1 MTNSPDE
8 VTNLEIAVIG
18 MAGRFPGAPDCTRL
32 WETVLAGRERI
43 TRTQPDRPGHVA
55 AWGRLDDIDR
65 FDAAYFGYSPRD
77 AALLDPQQRIFL
89 EVAQHALEHAGHH
102 NGGRARVGVYAG
114 SSISTYLLRNLL
126 GGTTNAGYG
135 ELIIA
140 NDKDM
145 LASRVSY
152 HLNLTGPSVAVQT
165 ACSTSL
171 VAVHMAGQALL
182 AGECEI
188 AIAGGVSVQPPQGG
202 YHPEPG
208 GVLSPRGVCRPF
220 DATADGMVPGSGTA
234 AVVLKP
240 LIDAVRDR
248 DTVYAVIAATAVNN
262 DGGDK
267 VGFTAPRI
275 DGQAEMIRTAQRLAG
290 IDVTRIRY
298 VEAHG
303 TATPLG
309 DPIEVAALTRA
320 FRAATDRTG
329 FCALGS
335 VKALIG
341 HLDAA
346 AGVTGLIK
354 TVLALR
360 AGVLPPSPYLGTI
373 NPELSLADSP
383 FYLPRVPQPWPGD
396 GPRIAAVSSIGMGG
410 TNAHAIL
417 RQAPV
422 PPAPVGRRHRWHA
435 VAVSARSRKALD
447 RMRADLADRLT
458 PGDDLA
464 EVAFTL
470 QAGRPRNAYRAVVVA
485 ENPAGAVEALRNGGR
500 QAHEPPGDVPVMF
513 LFPGQ
518 GAQRPRMGHG
528 LYQTEPVFRAAV
540 DEVAG
545 LARAHGV
552 PLLELLFDDTPKAA
566 ARLTDTKIAQ
576 PALFAVEYA
585 LARLLNSW
593 GIRPAAMLGHSV
605 GEYVAAALAGT
616 FSLADAVALVVTRG
630 RLMAGLR
637 PGTMLAVAVAADEL
651 PTLPTGVWLA
661 ADNAPGSCV
670 VAGEPGPVDAYAQQL
685 ARDAVPTRR
694 LAVSHAFH
702 TPMVAPA
709 LTELAEAVSAVRARP
724 PEVPFVSCRTGRWIT
739 AAEATDPGY
748 WAGQAADPVRFRPGL
763 RTLPDGI
770 LLEVGPGMGLIGF
783 VTDRTAL
790 PTLGRWAPGDE
801 PDGEEKALVT
811 ALGRLWLAGAAIDW
825 TTFHGPTAGRVPLP
839 GYPFASDRHWVAPG
853 LHSETPRPAGSDLVD
868 LPAGSD
874 LADLPAGS
882 DLADLRAASADDVT
896 VRLRRVFAELLGIA
910 EVGDHDDFF
919 ELGGTSFL
927 ATRVVAVVNDEFAV
941 RLTSGD
947 LFDAPTVDTLA
958 ELVWR
963 QLTEGD
969 DELLEEIRRLS
980 PQEVRAALETVGTP
994 GDGFGGSSRR
1004 PAAAELGP
1012 DTTPV
1017 SGPSPALP
1025 DRPLDSASLAPE
1037 GPDRHLGDDDGR
1049 G

>member
-1 MTNSPDE
+1 M
-8 VTNLEIAVIG
+8 IG
-18 MAGRFPGAPDCTRL
+18 MAGRFPGAPDCASL
-32 WETVLAGRERI
+32 WQTVLAGRERI
-43 TRTQPDRPGHVA
+43 TRTEPAGPGHIG

-89 EVAQHALEHAGHH
+89 ETAQHALEHAGHH
-102 NGGRARVGVYAG
+102 GGGRARIGVYAG
-114 SSISTYLLRNLL
+114 ASISTYLLRNLL

-171 VAVHMAGQALL
+171 VAVHLAGQALL
-182 AGECEI
+182 AGECEL

-208 GVLSPRGVCRPF
+208 GVLSPRGICRPF
-220 DATADGMVPGSGTA
+220 DATADGMVPGSGAA

-240 LIDAVRDR
+240 LTDALRDR

-290 IDVTRIRY
+290 VDVTRIGY

-360 AGVLPPSPYLGTI
+360 AGVLPPSPYLGEV
-373 NPELSLADSP
+373 NPELSLAASP
-383 FYLPRVPQPWPGD
+383 FYLPRVAEPWPGD

-417 RQAPV
+417 RQAPE
-422 PPAPVGRRHRWHA
+422 PAARPVRRHRWHA
-435 VAVSARSRKALD
+435 IAVSARSPEALD
-447 RMRADLADRLT
+447 RMRASLADRLT

-464 EVAFTL
+464 DVAFTL
-470 QAGRPRNAYRAVVVA
+470 HAGRPREAYRAVVVA
-485 ENPAGAVEALRNGGR
+485 EDPTGAAEALRSGGR
-500 QAHEPPGDVPVMF
+500 QAHEPAADVPVMF

-528 LYQTEPVFRAAV
+528 LYQTEPVYRAAL
-540 DEVAG
+540 DEVAE
-545 LARAHGV
+545 LARAHDV
-552 PLLELLFDDTPKAA
+552 PLLDRLFDDAPEAA
-566 ARLTDTKIAQ
+566 ARLTDTRIAQ

-585 LARLLNSW
+585 LVRLLGSW
-593 GIRPAAMLGHSV
+593 GIRPTAMLGHSV

-616 FSLADAVALVVTRG
+616 FSLSDAVTLVVTRG

-637 PGTMLAVAVAADEL
+637 PGAMLAVAVTADEL
-651 PTLPTGVWLA
+651 PTLPAGVWLA

-670 VAGEPGPVDAYAQQL
+670 VGGEPGPVDAFAERL
-685 ARDAVPTRR
+685 AREAISTRR

-702 TPMVAPA
+702 TPMVEPA
-709 LTELAEAVSAVRARP
+709 LAELTEAVAGVQARP
-724 PEVPFVSCRTGRWIT
+724 PQIPFVSCRTGRWIT
-739 AAEATDPGY
+739 PAEAVDPGY

-763 RTLPDGI
+763 RTLPDGV
-770 LLEVGPGMGLIGF
+770 LLEVGPGTALTGF
-783 VTDRTAL
+783 VAGRAAL
-790 PTLGRWAPGDE
+790 PTLGRTAPGDN

-811 ALGRLWLAGAAIDW
+811 ALGRLWLAGGTIDW
-825 TTFHGPTAGRVPLP
+825 TVFHGPSVGRVPLP
-839 GYPFASDRHWVAPG
+839 GYPFAANRHWIAPG
-853 LHSETPRPAGSDLVD
+853 GHSETPRSAGSDV
-868 LPAGSD
+868 
-874 LADLPAGS
+874 ADLPAE
-882 DLADLRAASADDVT
+882 SADDVT
-896 VRLRRVFAELLGIA
+896 VRLRRVFAELLGVAGIR
-910 EVGDHDDFF
+910 DHDDFF
-919 ELGGTSFL
+919 QLGGTSFL

-941 RLTSGD
+941 RLTAGD

-963 QLTEGD
+963 QLAEGD
-969 DELLEEIRRLS
+969 DDLLEEIRRLS
-980 PQEVRAALETVGTP
+980 PQEVRAAL
-994 GDGFGGSSRR
+994 S
-1004 PAAAELGP
+1004 
-1012 DTTPV
+1012 
-1017 SGPSPALP
+1017 
-1025 DRPLDSASLAPE
+1025 
-1037 GPDRHLGDDDGR
+1037 DDDGR